1 MLQTDVLVCVA
12 SLCIGRMNL
21 GSTTVTA
28 RHAQGK
34 LLFFMGDSVTHFYA
48 LENDPANFEI
58 NKRFKREPKPIV
70 EVLFLKR
77 KRGMK
82 FILQVWALKGA

>member
-1 MLQTDVLVCVA
+1 MVLAINLSLLQTDVFVCVA

-34 LLFFMGDSVTHFYA
+34 LSFFMGDSVTHFYA

-58 NKRFKREPKPIV
+58 KGSRERAK
-70 EVLFLKR
+70 
-77 KRGMK
+77 
-82 FILQVWALKGA
+82 ANC